1 MQWSEPRRRFGP
13 PSPIAAVNAPTSM
26 ENQWRRGGVATA
38 GPGGV
43 LRGPA
48 TNFQRGIAGSESE
61 FAARMSQ
68 RAREPGMSH
77 SRFVNAWGNSSGGQR
92 VTARD
97 MARLAAHVISTYPQ
111 SYH

>member
-1 MQWSEPRRRFGP
+1 
-13 PSPIAAVNAPTSM
+13 
-26 ENQWRRGGVATA
+26 
-38 GPGGV
+38 
-43 LRGPA
+43 
-48 TNFQRGIAGSESE
+48 
-61 FAARMSQ
+61 
-68 RAREPGMSH
+68 MSH

>member
-1 MQWSEPRRRFGP
+1 MPRLRWKINGDGAESLRP
-13 PSPIAAVNAPTSM
+13 DLAASC
-26 ENQWRRGGVATA
+26 G
-38 GPGGV
+38 
-43 LRGPA
+43 GPA
-48 TNFQRGIAGSESE
+48 TNGQRGIAGSESE